1 MDFGG
6 RLSSSLSKVS
16 SSLKRPA
23 TFDLRPSRIGLRS
36 EVHHLDLETREI
48 VVTTCFLTKRERF
61 AMAAMQG
68 MLAFGGDIEA
78 EDRLRSAGFEPGAR
92 KMSDAVAISVA
103 HAAVKMADALIAEL
117 SDEAEHVGL

>member
-6 RLSSSLSKVS
+6 RLRSSLSS
-16 SSLKRPA
+16 GFSSLKLPA
-23 TFDLRPSRIGLRS
+23 TFDLNLFRKGLYPRFILWN
-36 EVHHLDLETREI
+36 EMTREI
-48 VVTTCFLTKRERF
+48 VVNDCDLTKRERF

-68 MLAFGGDIEA
+68 MLAFGGDVEA

-103 HAAVKMADALIAEL
+103 HAAVKMADALISEL
-117 SDEAEHVGL
+117 EDEAAHVGL